1 MHFYIV
7 IFIAY
12 SSLKKFLKH
21 TLQRAVTNNY
31 LLLLTSRQLWTVCLF
46 FCLPSFKE
54 GSNLRKASNLF
65 SQFSL
70 LGFYF
75 FFHLYVTVFF
85 LLFLSLTAVLMV
97 HLLFALAFENYIGFS
112 LTVWILKSELYIS
125 WCTVGCTMWMMSE
138 LITIWSCCGVFFIN
152 SSSAI
157 FHAFF
162 LLYLRCCSLQIYA
175 LLITS
180 SNQKWLQQDNLV
192 LNISVFVPLYLQFP
206 KRKKEILCSRFW
218 PYTTTVGVCI

>member
-54 GSNLRKASNLF
+54 ESNLRKASNLF

-70 LGFYF
+70 LRFYF

-85 LLFLSLTAVLMV
+85 PFISVINSCVNGT
-97 HLLFALAFENYIGFS
+97 FALCFGI
-112 LTVWILKSELYIS
+112 WELYWIFPYCLNFKK
-125 WCTVGCTMWMMSE
+125 WTVYKLMHSRLHHVNDEWT
-138 LITIWSCCGVFFIN
+138 N
-152 SSSAI
+152 
-157 FHAFF
+157 
-162 LLYLRCCSLQIYA
+162 YY
-175 LLITS
+175 
-180 SNQKWLQQDNLV
+180 LV
-192 LNISVFVPLYLQFP
+192 LLWSFFYKFIICNFPCFFFFVIFKMLLTTNLRFTNYLKQS
-206 KRKKEILCSRFW
+206 KVASA
-218 PYTTTVGVCI
+218 G